1 METVLITGGTAGI
14 GLAAAEVFL
23 REGYRVAIMGR
34 SAERGNAA
42 VAELKEKYGVAE
54 DMICYVA
61 GDVSRV
67 ADCRKAVADTA
78 AWGGVISVLVN
89 SAGIYIEK
97 PIEDVTEEEYDAV
110 MNINAK
116 GTYFMCQAVAEM
128 MKSAKKGSI
137 VNVASDAGIHGN
149 YFCTTYCASKG
160 AVVSLTKSLALELAQ
175 WQVRVNCVCP
185 GDIHTNMTEQQLAQF
200 ASREEGLKELSSVYP
215 LNRIGKVEDVAEI
228 ILFLASEK
236 ANFVTGS
243 AWSVDGG
250 LTA

>member
-14 GLAAAEVFL
+14 GLGTAELFL
-23 REGYRVAIMGR
+23 RSGYKVAIMGR
-34 SAERGNAA
+34 SAERGQAA
-42 VAELKEKYGVAE
+42 VTELKAKCDVAD
-54 DMICYVA
+54 DMLCYVT

-78 AWGGVISVLVN
+78 AWGGDISVLVN

-137 VNVASDAGIHGN
+137 VNVASDAGLHGN

-185 GDIHTNMTEQQLAQF
+185 GDIHTNMTEQQLERF
-200 ASREEGLKELSSVYP
+200 ASREEGIKELSSVYP